1 MEGRSLVIKQILLEI
16 YLRNFHRVLA
26 AVCLALSSVLF
37 IIVFCNVGPE
47 KKSHSTCEEETL
59 SRG

>member
-1 MEGRSLVIKQILLEI
+1 MAGV
-16 YLRNFHRVLA
+16 FCVLT
-26 AVCLALSSVLF
+26 VCLALSSVLF